1 MWGASG
7 RESDGMLRFFAEE
20 ETLDESDNFGRLVG
34 YVGTERTVA
43 VTYGSV
49 EPESTV
55 GSKSTPVI
63 SWPLH
68 CR

>member
-1 MWGASG
+1 
-7 RESDGMLRFFAEE
+7 MLRFFAEE